1 MAGNIAKRANGKWR
15 ARSRD
20 AAGKEHSRHFDRKIA
35 AQQWLDQVT
44 SAVVTG
50 TYADPQA
57 GRITFAAFFGEW
69 SARQVWAPGTLL
81 AMSLAARSVPFAGKP
96 MKQVPALGRR
106 DLDQAD
112 ERRRACPRHDQD
124 ALRQRQVGVPRRR
137 EGQGDRLRSDRRRTP
152 PPGPSGGRGHVDPHS
167 GGGGAAHGRG

>member
-1 MAGNIAKRANGKWR
+1 MAGNIAKRANGRWR
-15 ARSRD
+15 ARYRD
-20 AAGKEHSRHFDRKIA
+20 EAGKEHSRHFDRKID

-50 TYADPQA
+50 TYADPKA

-69 SARQVWAPGTLL
+69 SARQVWAPGTVL

-96 MKQVPALGRR
+96 DEAGPALGRR

-112 ERRRACPRHDQD
+112 ERRRPRPRHDQD
-124 ALRQRQVGVPRRR
+124 AVRQRAGRCSAPR
-137 EGQGDRLRSDRRRTP
+137 
-152 PPGPSGGRGHVDPHS
+152 
-167 GGGGAAHGRG
+167 